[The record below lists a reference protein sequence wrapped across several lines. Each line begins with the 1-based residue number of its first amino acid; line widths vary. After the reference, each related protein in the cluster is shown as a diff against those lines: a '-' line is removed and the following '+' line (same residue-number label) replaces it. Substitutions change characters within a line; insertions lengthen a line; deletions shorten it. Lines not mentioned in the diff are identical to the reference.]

1 MNTDT
6 ESRINKDISPESLA
20 FATSLSKEDWRLF
33 AEFISG
39 NRDKIQALTFD
50 EQMRAMD
57 IIVGL
62 QLFKD
67 KKAKISD
74 DQRIALYAQHGL
86 AVTVPKGRCSFSRS
100 LMCAEHDGVPY
111 CVDEHDHS
119 FEEEGRIDS
128 LLHCIKHR
136 ELIIERH
143 HDKIKQIYDYCV
155 GLDVGDI
162 WVMSGGG
169 SQLQAFFGNNTG
181 YLAIL
186 YLDMEDITEEVNS
199 EYMAAIGNT
208 TLTLKVNWVRNNAL
222 FVNRFDIPG
231 IELEES
237 N

>member
-1 MNTDT
+1 MGSQQ
-6 ESRINKDISPESLA
+6 ESLINKDISPEALA
-20 FATSLSKEDWRLF
+20 FATSLTQEDWRLF
-33 AEFISG
+33 GEFISG

-86 AVTVPKGRCSFSRS
+86 AVSVPEGRCSFSRS

-128 LLHCIKHR
+128 LLHGIKHR

-143 HDKIKQIYDYCV
+143 HDKIKQVYDYCV
-155 GLDVGDI
+155 NLDVGDI
-162 WVMSGGG
+162 WILCGGG
-169 SQLQAFFGNNTG
+169 SQLQAFFGNHTG

-186 YLDMEDITEEVNS
+186 YLDMEDINERVNS
-199 EYMAAIGNT
+199 EYMKVIGNT
-208 TLTLKVNWVRNNAL
+208 SYTLSVNWPRNNPL
-222 FVNRFDIPG
+222 FVNRFEIPG
-231 IELEES
+231 IELVES
-237 N
+237 H